1 MNGKSY
7 KNILKRVLIVKKM
20 ETKVENKQSSGN
32 DGNTLLCAVP
42 DLTKVW
48 EQVIEKY
55 DGYPAERDKYCNALW
70 ELEKGGFIQ
79 LKFGL

>member
-1 MNGKSY
+1 MNTEQNSQ
-7 KNILKRVLIVKKM
+7 NNT
-20 ETKVENKQSSGN
+20 EANN
-32 DGNTLLCAVP
+32 DGNTVLPTVP

-48 EQVIEKY
+48 EQVVVKY

-70 ELEKGGFIQ
+70 LLEQGGLIQ